1 MRLSLWFRP
10 SRRLLLMFLLL
21 SMGPAAALGW
31 MSWRLLGQEQALEGQ
46 RIRERIEVAADVA
59 SAYLRD
65 GQAEIEERLAS
76 LASQPQ
82 VDLAPD
88 ELGGGGNHR
97 SEALWVAFRQE
108 QVRAFP
114 RELLLYYPTLAP
126 VPAAP
131 PRKFSAGEEYEF
143 RRQDYE
149 RAAAIY
155 RRLGVTT
162 DPAIRAEALV
172 REARCLHKAGRLEE
186 ALETYRELGRLGDFR
201 LASVEAPAE
210 LLARYSECIV
220 LGQMNKPHEMRGK
233 ADALLRDLQLAR
245 WPLRR
250 AEYEYYQRETQ
261 RWLGQDAGDRLGP
274 SAEKSAM
281 ADGVAALWDE
291 WQHIRSGT
299 GTRKGRRSLWLR
311 DRPVLVV
318 WDSTPRHFVAL
329 VAGPRYIE
337 EQIRALMATGLAG
350 RMLELSLVDAEGHS
364 VFGRIPPRGTPRAR
378 RSAAELRLPWSLH
391 VTSSNPA
398 ADIAEL
404 ASHRRLLFGG
414 LGMMG
419 VALVAGLYLMVHSVA
434 RELKLAQ
441 LKSDFVSAVSHE
453 FRSPLTSMRQITGM
467 LAAGRVPTEE
477 RTRSYY
483 EVLSRETA
491 RLQRLV
497 EGLLNFGRI
506 EAGAE
511 EYYFESLDASTFVR
525 LIVTEFEREVRDDGY
540 RVDYVADGPASLI
553 RADREALSRAL
564 WNLLDNA
571 VKYSPDCRTVRV
583 ELARKNRELF
593 VRVQDGGV
601 GIPAGE
607 QRKIFRKFVRGAAAA
622 STHAKGT
629 GIGLSMAAHI
639 LRAHGGAIRVESEFG
654 RGSTFTIVLPVEE

>member
-31 MSWRLLGQEQALEGQ
+31 MSWRLLEQEQALAWQ
-46 RIRERIEVAADVA
+46 RIGERIEVAADVA

-65 GQAEIEERLAS
+65 GQAEVEQRLAS

-82 VDLAPD
+82 GDLAP
-88 ELGGGGNHR
+88 EESGGSGNHQ
-97 SEALWVAFRQE
+97 SEGLWVVFGQE
-108 QVRAFP
+108 HVRAFP

-131 PRKFSAGEEYEF
+131 PTRFSAGEEFEF

-155 RRLGVTT
+155 RKLGVAT
-162 DPAIRAEALV
+162 DSAIRAEALV
-172 REARCLHKAGRLEE
+172 REARCLRKAGRLEE

-201 LASVEAPAE
+201 LASVEVPAE
-210 LLARYSECIV
+210 LLGRYSECTV
-220 LGQMNKPHEMRGK
+220 LGQMNRSHEMRDQ

-250 AEYEYYQRETQ
+250 AEYEYYRREAQ
-261 RWLGQDAGDRLGP
+261 RWLGQDAADSIEPL
-274 SAEKSAM
+274 AEKLAM

-291 WQHIRSGT
+291 WQHVRSGT
-299 GTRKGRRSLWLR
+299 GSRKGRRSLWLR

-337 EQIRALMATGLAG
+337 EKIRALMATGLAG
-350 RMLELSLVDAEGHS
+350 RELELSLVDAEGHA
-364 VFGRIPPRGTPRAR
+364 VLGRIPPPGRPRAR
-378 RSAAELRLPWSLH
+378 RSAAELRLPWSLYL
-391 VTSSNPA
+391 TNSNPA

-419 VALVAGLYLMVHSVA
+419 VVLVAGLYFIGRSVA
-434 RELKLAQ
+434 RELELAQ
-441 LKSDFVSAVSHE
+441 LKSDFVGAVSHE

-506 EAGAE
+506 EAGAM
-511 EYYFESLDASTFVR
+511 EYYFETLDASALAR
-525 LIVTEFEREVRDDGY
+525 LTVTDFEREVRDDGY
-540 RVDYVADGPASLI
+540 RVDFVADGPGPLI

-583 ELARKNRELF
+583 ELARKKSELF

-607 QRKIFRKFVRGAAAA
+607 QREIFRKFVRGAAAA

-629 GIGLSMAAHI
+629 GIGLAMVAHI
-639 LRAHGGAIRVESEFG
+639 VRAHGGTIRVESECG
-654 RGSTFTIVLPVEE
+654 RGSTFTIVLPVED

>member
-1 MRLSLWFRP
+1 VGLSLWFRP

-31 MSWRLLGQEQALEGQ
+31 MSWRLLEQEQALEWQ
-46 RIRERIEVAADVA
+46 RIRERLEISADVV
-59 SAYLRD
+59 SAHLRD
-65 GQAEIEERLAS
+65 GQAEVEARLAS
-76 LASQPQ
+76 LTSQPQ

-88 ELGGGGNHR
+88 ELEESGNHQ
-97 SEALWVAFRQE
+97 STALWVAFRQE
-108 QVRAFP
+108 QVFAFP
-114 RELLLYYPTLAP
+114 RELLLYYPALAP

-131 PRKFSAGEEYEF
+131 PGRFSAGEEHEF

-149 RAAAIY
+149 QAAAVY
-155 RRLGVTT
+155 REQSVAA
-162 DPAIRAEALV
+162 DPAVRAEALV
-172 REARCLHKAGRLEE
+172 RQARCLRKAGRLVE
-186 ALETYRELGRLGDFR
+186 ALETYRTLGKLGDLR
-201 LASVEAPAE
+201 LASVDVPAE
-210 LLARYSECIV
+210 LLGRYSECAV
-220 LGQMNKPHEMRGK
+220 LGQLNRPQEMHDR
-233 ADALLRDLQLAR
+233 ADALLRDLRLAR

-261 RWLGQDAGDRLGP
+261 RWLGQNAADHVGP
-274 SAEKSAM
+274 SAEKLAI
-281 ADGVAALWDE
+281 ADGVAALWNE

-299 GTRKGRRSLWLR
+299 GSRKGRRSLWLR

-318 WDSTPRHFVAL
+318 WDSTPRHFVAF

-337 EQIRALMATGLAG
+337 EQTRTLMATGLAG
-350 RMLELSLVDAEGHS
+350 RTLEPALVDAEGHA
-364 VFGRIPPRGTPRAR
+364 VLGRIPPPGMPRAR
-378 RSAAELRLPWSLH
+378 RSAAELRLPWSLYL
-391 VTSSNPA
+391 TNPNPA

-404 ASHRRLLFGG
+404 AAHRRLLFGG
-414 LGMMG
+414 LGMM
-419 VALVAGLYLMVHSVA
+419 VVVLVAGLYFIGRSVA
-434 RELKLAQ
+434 RELELAQ
-441 LKSDFVSAVSHE
+441 LKSDFVGAVSHE

-477 RTRSYY
+477 RTKSYY

-506 EAGAE
+506 EAGAM
-511 EYYFESLDASTFVR
+511 EYYFETLDATALAR
-525 LIVTEFEREVRDDGY
+525 LTVTEFEREVSDEGY
-540 RVDYVADGPASLI
+540 RVDVVADGPGPLI

-583 ELARKNRELF
+583 ELARKRGELH
-593 VRVQDGGV
+593 VRVQDQGA

-607 QRKIFRKFVRGAAAA
+607 QRDIFRKFVRGAAAA

-629 GIGLSMAAHI
+629 GLGLAMVAHI
-639 LRAHGGAIRVESEFG
+639 VRAHGGRILLESESG
-654 RGSTFTIVLPVEE
+654 RGSTFTIVLPVED